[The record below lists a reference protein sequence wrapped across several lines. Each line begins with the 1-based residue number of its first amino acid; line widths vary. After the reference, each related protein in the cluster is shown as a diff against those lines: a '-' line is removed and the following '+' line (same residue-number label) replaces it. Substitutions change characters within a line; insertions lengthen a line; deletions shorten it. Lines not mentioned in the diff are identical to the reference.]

1 MGQKVKKN
9 LIISILF
16 VSVTLLF
23 TGCLVSE
30 KISYSVKLETPT
42 SGVVTMQ
49 FYNIKSDANTDKEFE
64 EDKDNLFSYILKSGK
79 LKTQLESQGKDII
92 FRELYRDGN
101 MLDGKA
107 EYKFKD
113 ITKVEGIRFEAGF
126 YYLTLALDD
135 SVIST
140 NGQIIKSKE
149 YKRILWDKSFKELK
163 FEMCSSGF
171 NNSTFKALAQ
181 FYNPKE

>member
-1 MGQKVKKN
+1 MKKN
-9 LIISILF
+9 LIIVALF

-30 KISYSVKLETPT
+30 KISYSIKLQTPT
-42 SGVVTMQ
+42 SGIVTMQ
-49 FYNIKSDANTDKEFE
+49 FYNIKSNANSDKEFD
-64 EDKDNLFSYILKSGK
+64 EDKDNLFSYILKSEK
-79 LKTQLESQGKDII
+79 LKTQLEGQGKDVIS
-92 FRELYRDGN
+92 RELYRDGN
-101 MLDGKA
+101 KLNGKA

-113 ITKVEGIRFEAGF
+113 ITKVEGIRFEDGF

-163 FEMCSSGF
+163 FEMYSSGF
-171 NNSTFKALAQ
+171 NDNTFKSLAQ